1 MKLEGPLKIHEN
13 VRLQNGSTLLKFSV
27 SKTGFNLFSACCGSK
42 ANKITKEVSKSVLP
56 LENDDGKS
64 HLLVIDME
72 KYNEKVRATI
82 HESPTFYNEKN
93 ITIKESIRNYSINER
108 LDNDIGKNKLRAVS
122 NKSVQIHNGDTAD
135 GIDFSDCI

>member
-42 ANKITKEVSKSVLP
+42 PKKITKEISKSVLP

-72 KYNEKVRATI
+72 KYNEKVKATT
-82 HESPTFYNEKN
+82 HESPTFYDEKSVN
-93 ITIKESIRNYSINER
+93 IKESMRNYSINER
-108 LDNDIGKNKLRAVS
+108 LDNDIQKNKVRTVS
-122 NKSVQIHNGDTAD
+122 NKSVKIHNGDTAD
-135 GIDFSDCI
+135 DIDFSDCI